1 LKEEIDMAR
10 IKGKSIIFEVDGTE
24 FAGQVSN
31 VTFSSAVGT
40 LGFGDYTDSLDF
52 TCAVTGFQDTAAA
65 SLHSELWAN
74 PGANVTISF
83 APHGNTT
90 PSAAQ
95 PWFTATGYAETVPDL
110 GGTAGEFFVYDIN
123 FILDGKPTRVESF

>member
-1 LKEEIDMAR
+1 MAR

-24 FAGQVSN
+24 YAGQVSN
-31 VTFSSAVGT
+31 VTFSSAVNI
-40 LGFGDYTDSLDF
+40 LGFGNYEDSLDF

-65 SLHSELWAN
+65 SLHSALWAD

-90 PSAAQ
+90 PSASQ
-95 PWFTATGYAETVPDL
+95 PWYTATGYAETIPDL
-110 GGTAGEFFVYDIN
+110 GGAAGEFFVYDLNI
-123 FILDGKPTRVESF
+123 ILDGKPTRVVS

>member
-10 IKGKSIIFEVDGTE
+10 IKGKSIVFEVDGTE
-24 FAGQVSN
+24 YSGQVSN

-65 SLHSELWAN
+65 SLHSALWAD

-83 APHGNTT
+83 APHGNAT
-90 PSAAQ
+90 PSASQ
-95 PWFTATGYAETVPDL
+95 PWFTATGYAETVPDI
-110 GGTAGEFFVYDIN
+110 GGAAGEYFVYDIN

>member
-1 LKEEIDMAR
+1 MAR
-10 IKGKSIIFEVDGTE
+10 IKGKSIVFEVDGTE
-24 FAGQVSN
+24 YAGQVSN
-31 VTFSSAVGT
+31 VTFSSAVNT
-40 LGFGDYTDSLDF
+40 LGFGNYEDSLDF
-52 TCAVTGFQDTAAA
+52 TAAVSGFQDTAAA

-83 APHGNTT
+83 APHGNST
-90 PSAAQ
+90 PSASQ

>member
-1 LKEEIDMAR
+1 MAR
-10 IKGKSIIFEVDGTE
+10 IKGKSIVFEVDGTE
-24 FAGQVSN
+24 YAGQTSN

-74 PGANVTISF
+74 PGANVTITF
-83 APHGNTT
+83 APHGNAA
-90 PSAAQ
+90 PSVSE
-95 PWFTATGYAETVPDL
+95 PHFTATGYAETVPDL
-110 GGTAGEFFVYDIN
+110 GGAAGEFFVYDIT
-123 FILDGKPTRVESF
+123 FILDGKPTRVTA

>member
-10 IKGKSIIFEVDGTE
+10 IKGKSVVFEVDGTE
-24 FAGQVSN
+24 YAGQVSN
-31 VTFSSAVGT
+31 VTFSSAVNT
-40 LGFGDYTDSLDF
+40 LGFGNYEDSLDF
-52 TCAVTGFQDTAAA
+52 TCAVSGFQDTAAA

>member
-1 LKEEIDMAR
+1 MAR
-10 IKGKSIIFEVDGTE
+10 IKGKSIVFEVDGTE
-24 FAGQVSN
+24 YAGQTSN

-74 PGANVTISF
+74 PGATVDITF
-83 APHGNTT
+83 APHGNAT
-90 PSAAQ
+90 PSASE
-95 PWFTATGYAETVPDL
+95 PHFTATGYAETVPDL
-110 GGTAGEFFVYDIN
+110 GGAAGEFFVYDIT
-123 FILDGKPTRVESF
+123 FILDGKPTRVVS

>member
-1 LKEEIDMAR
+1 MAR
-10 IKGKSIIFEVDGTE
+10 IKGKSVVFEVDGTE

-31 VTFSSAVGT
+31 VTFSSAVNT
-40 LGFGDYTDSLDF
+40 LGFGNYVDSLDF
-52 TCAVTGFQDTAAA
+52 TCAVSGFQDTAAA

-74 PGANVTISF
+74 PGASVNISF
-83 APHGNTT
+83 APHGNST

-95 PWFTATGYAETVPDL
+95 PWFTATGYAETLPDL
-110 GGTAGEFFVYDIN
+110 GGAAGELFVYDIT

>member
-1 LKEEIDMAR
+1 MAR
-10 IKGKSIIFEVDGTE
+10 IKGKSIVFKIGATD

-40 LGFGDYTDSLDF
+40 LGFGSYEDSLDF

-65 SLHSELWAN
+65 SLHSTLWAN
-74 PGANVTISF
+74 PGASVTITY
-83 APHGNTT
+83 APHGNAT

-95 PWFTATGYAETVPDL
+95 PHFTATGYAETVPDL
-110 GGTAGEFFVYDIN
+110 GGAAGEYFVYDIN
-123 FILDGKPTRVESF
+123 FILDAKPTRVVS